1 MRRAA
6 LTLPAAGDPHARV
19 AGLSVLLRQLLSLQD
34 AGIQEVAVQLEER
47 TRIALVNDKRL
58 RLSLVA
64 PHPAE
69 PAPLLTAPQGLV
81 WHRGLPSRLLKAGW
95 HGDLRQAPLT
105 PEEFVIPADTP
116 RCRREAEDRL
126 LQSLIKPT
134 DGVISRGINRKIS
147 LRVTRALL
155 DTSLTPNQMTW
166 IAGVF
171 GALAIGIV
179 LWGGVAMLIPGALLL
194 QVQSILDGCD
204 GEISRLKYIRSRL
217 GEWLD
222 QVGDDVVNVGYFAA
236 AGWVTWQ
243 AGSAVAFWLTVVGA
257 TLHVVYQLSLYA
269 ALIFKGGGSGSVTSI
284 RWWGQKDFT
293 PETPKAPPTP
303 LTRLKEAVEI
313 AGRRDFFTFLYLPA
327 ALVGLTEIA
336 LAWSAIIFSVSG
348 LTTGLQWVLR
358 GGPEP
363 AVRTS

>member
-47 TRIALVNDKRL
+47 TRIALVTDNRL

-64 PHPAE
+64 PHPAG

-327 ALVGLTEIA
+327 ALVGFTEIA
-336 LAWSAIIFSVSG
+336 LAWSAIIFAVSG